1 MASLLRLYT
10 LRPLRSHFRPCVLQA
25 RPLHQTTRLSL
36 RETEEQSPE
45 TLEKAKQDQ
54 MKGANGGKSR
64 ELQSEGEEAV
74 GADQEKVKDDKKHME
89 ELQKETANESQKEHP
104 EGK

>member
-1 MASLLRLYT
+1 
-10 LRPLRSHFRPCVLQA
+10 
-25 RPLHQTTRLSL
+25 
-36 RETEEQSPE
+36 
-45 TLEKAKQDQ
+45 

>member
-1 MASLLRLYT
+1 M
-10 LRPLRSHFRPCVLQA
+10 
-25 RPLHQTTRLSL
+25 
-36 RETEEQSPE
+36 
-45 TLEKAKQDQ
+45 KA
-54 MKGANGGKSR
+54 GNGGKSR

-74 GADQEKVKDDKKHME
+74 GADQEKVRDDKKHME